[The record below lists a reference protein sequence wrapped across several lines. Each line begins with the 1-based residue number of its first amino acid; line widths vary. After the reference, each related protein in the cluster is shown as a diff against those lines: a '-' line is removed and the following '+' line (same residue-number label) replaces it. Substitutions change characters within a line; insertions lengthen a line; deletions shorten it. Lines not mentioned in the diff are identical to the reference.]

1 MKKPNFFKNDFI
13 KLWGGVIFIILLL
26 NFWGAKS
33 PIIPIMEAQ
42 SNKLQNVIGKVT
54 YHSELII
61 DPKQIDLLVIDLIEN
76 SNMDLDLI
84 LPIFK
89 PEWLELIKSAHN
101 RGVKIRIITKNIYRN
116 IIDDLTNKG
125 IIVKYDNNINSG
137 IIYVDNRIGANII
150 LLKSSVLSTVFMDV
164 DNVSKFKIIIDEL
177 FLKSNKI
184 F

>member
-1 MKKPNFFKNDFI
+1 
-13 KLWGGVIFIILLL
+13 
-26 NFWGAKS
+26 
-33 PIIPIMEAQ
+33 
-42 SNKLQNVIGKVT
+42 
-54 YHSELII
+54 
-61 DPKQIDLLVIDLIEN
+61 
-76 SNMDLDLI
+76 MDLDLI